1 MTALNDFSDPP
12 SAVFEDSVAAL
23 LAGAPVALGFSRS
36 RPLRCPD
43 CGHLIYADSGLA
55 GTCPICP
62 GLIGLQPA

>member
-1 MTALNDFSDPP
+1 MTALNDVSDAR
-12 SAVFEDSVAAL
+12 SAIFEESVGAL
-23 LAGAPVALGFSRS
+23 LAGALGFPRS

-62 GLIGLQPA
+62 GLVPLARA